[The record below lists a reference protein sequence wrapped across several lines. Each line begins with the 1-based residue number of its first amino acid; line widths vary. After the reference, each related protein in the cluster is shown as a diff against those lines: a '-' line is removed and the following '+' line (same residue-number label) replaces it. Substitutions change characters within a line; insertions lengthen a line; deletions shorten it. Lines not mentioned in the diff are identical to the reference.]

1 MEIIPF
7 ISPYDA
13 LVPCVAWGFFGILQS
28 IRSNQVTPLKDT
40 TDFVHWFR
48 SAAPYIHGFRGKTFV
63 IAFGGELVA
72 DGGFVQLAHD
82 VNLLNS
88 LGVRLVLVHGVRP
101 QVEARLTENGTA
113 LHYVGG
119 LRVTDDAALAC
130 VKEAAGT
137 VRVEIEALLS
147 LGLANTPMAG
157 ADIRVASGNFV
168 TAQPLGV
175 RDGVDLLHTGEVR
188 KIDAAAIRRRLDQHD
203 IVLLSPIG
211 YSPTGEIFNLSLE
224 DVATQAALELAADKL
239 IFLMD
244 TEGVPDKGRAI
255 HNALTVNE
263 ARKVLEKAGRGKAR
277 KLPEDVAYYLP
288 CAITACTQGVKRAH
302 LISRHRDGALLSELF
317 TREGVGTLITPAP
330 LETLRPATIDDV
342 GGILGL
348 IEPLERDGILVW
360 RSRELL
366 EMEVER
372 FLVLESDGVIAG
384 CAALYP
390 FPEEQAAELACLAV
404 SKDFRGRGFGDL
416 LLAEAEKNG
425 KKAGF
430 KQLFVLTTRTEH
442 WFEERGFVDSSPDN
456 LPKSKQALY
465 NYKRRSKVLQ
475 KSL

>member
-1 MEIIPF
+1 M
-7 ISPYDA
+7 S
-13 LVPCVAWGFFGILQS
+13 
-28 IRSNQVTPLKDT
+28 LKDT
-40 TDFVHWFR
+40 THFVHWFR

-101 QVEARLTENGTA
+101 QVEARLIENGA
-113 LHYVGG
+113 AIRYVNG

-147 LGLANTPMAG
+147 LGIANTPMAG

-168 TAQPLGV
+168 TAKPIGV
-175 RDGVDLLHTGEVR
+175 IEGEDLLHTGEVR

-211 YSPTGEIFNLSLE
+211 YSPPGEIFNLSLE
-224 DVATQAALELAADKL
+224 DVATQAAVELAADKL
-239 IFLMD
+239 IFLID
-244 TEGVPDKGRAI
+244 TEGVPAKGRAI
-255 HNALTVNE
+255 HNTLTVNE
-263 ARKVLEKAGRGKAR
+263 ARQILEQAGRGRTR
-277 KLPEDVAYYLP
+277 KLPEDVTYYLP
-288 CAITACTQGVKRAH
+288 CTITACTQGVKRAH
-302 LISRHRDGALLSELF
+302 FISRHRDGALLSELF

-330 LETLRPATIDDV
+330 LETLRAATIDDV

-360 RSRELL
+360 RSRERL
-366 EMEVER
+366 EMEIER
-372 FLVLESDGVIAG
+372 FLVLESDNVIAG
-384 CAALYP
+384 CVALYP
-390 FPEEQAAELACLAV
+390 FPEEQAAELACLVV
-404 SKDFRGRGFGDL
+404 SSEFRGRGFGDR
-416 LLAEAEKNG
+416 LLAEAEKRG

-442 WFEERGFVDSSPDN
+442 WFEERGFVDSSPDH
-456 LPKSKQALY
+456 LPQSKQALY

-475 KSL
+475 KKL

>member
-1 MEIIPF
+1 M
-7 ISPYDA
+7 
-13 LVPCVAWGFFGILQS
+13 
-28 IRSNQVTPLKDT
+28 KDT
-40 TDFVHWFR
+40 ADFVHWFR

-113 LHYVGG
+113 IRYVNG

-224 DVATQAALELAADKL
+224 DVATQAAVELAADKL
-239 IFLMD
+239 IFLMN
-244 TEGVPDKGRAI
+244 TEGVPDKGRTI

-263 ARKVLEKAGRGKAR
+263 ARQVLERAK
-277 KLPEDVAYYLP
+277 KLPEDVTYYLP

-317 TREGVGTLITPAP
+317 TREGVGTLVTPAP

-348 IEPLERDGILVW
+348 IEPLEREGILVR

-366 EMEVER
+366 EMEIDR

-404 SKDFRGRGFGDL
+404 SRDFRGRGFGDR
-416 LLAEAEKNG
+416 LLAEAEKRG

-442 WFEERGFVDSSPDN
+442 WFEERGFVECGPDR
-456 LPKSKQALY
+456 LPRSKQALY
-465 NYKRRSKVLQ
+465 NYKRKSKVLQ

>member
-1 MEIIPF
+1 M
-7 ISPYDA
+7 
-13 LVPCVAWGFFGILQS
+13 
-28 IRSNQVTPLKDT
+28 KDT
-40 TDFVHWFR
+40 THFVHWFR

-72 DGGFVQLAHD
+72 DGGFMQLAHD

-101 QVEARLTENGTA
+101 QVEARLTESGTA
-113 LHYVGG
+113 IRYVNG
-119 LRVTDDAALAC
+119 LRVTDDTALAC

-175 RDGVDLLHTGEVR
+175 RDGIDLLHTGEVR

-224 DVATQAALELAADKL
+224 DVATQAAVELAADKL

-263 ARKVLEKAGRGKAR
+263 ARQVLDRAK
-277 KLPEDVAYYLP
+277 KLPEDVTYYLP

-302 LISRHRDGALLSELF
+302 LISRRRDGALLSELF
-317 TREGVGTLITPAP
+317 TREGVGTLVTPAP

-348 IEPLERDGILVW
+348 IEPLEREGILVR

-366 EMEVER
+366 EMEVDR

-404 SKDFRGRGFGDL
+404 SSEYRGRGFGDL
-416 LLAEAEKNG
+416 LLAEAEKKG

-430 KQLFVLTTRTEH
+430 KNLFVLTTRTEH
-442 WFEERGFVDSSPDN
+442 WFEERGFVDSSPDH
-456 LPKSKQALY
+456 LPKRKQALY
-465 NYKRRSKVLQ
+465 NYKRKSKVLQ
-475 KSL
+475 KPL

>member
-1 MEIIPF
+1 
-7 ISPYDA
+7 
-13 LVPCVAWGFFGILQS
+13 
-28 IRSNQVTPLKDT
+28 LKDT
-40 TDFVHWFR
+40 ADFVHWFR

-88 LGVRLVLVHGVRP
+88 LGVRLVLIHGVRP

-113 LHYVGG
+113 IRYVNG

-224 DVATQAALELAADKL
+224 DVATQAAIELAADKL
-239 IFLMD
+239 IFLID
-244 TEGVPDKGRAI
+244 TEGVPQEDPAAQSPKGPAKPHLPDTERTI
-255 HNALTVNE
+255 HNVLTVNE
-263 ARKVLEKAGRGKAR
+263 ARQVLGNAHE
-277 KLPEDVAYYLP
+277 LPEDITYYLP

-302 LISRHRDGALLSELF
+302 FISHHRDGALLSELF
-317 TREGVGTLITPAP
+317 TRDGVGTLITPAP
-330 LETLRPATIDDV
+330 LETLRAATIDDV

-348 IEPLERDGILVW
+348 LEPLEREGILVR

-366 EMEVER
+366 EMEIER
-372 FLVLESDGVIAG
+372 FLVLESDGIIAG

-404 SKDFRGRGFGDL
+404 SREFRGRGFGDR
-416 LLAEAEKNG
+416 LLAEAEKHG
-425 KKAGF
+425 KRAGF
-430 KQLFVLTTRTEH
+430 ERLFVLTTRTEH
-442 WFEERGFVDSSPDN
+442 WFEERGFIDSSPDH
-456 LPKSKQALY
+456 LPKRKQALY

-475 KSL
+475 KTL

>member
-1 MEIIPF
+1 MK
-7 ISPYDA
+7 
-13 LVPCVAWGFFGILQS
+13 
-28 IRSNQVTPLKDT
+28 NT
-40 TDFVHWFR
+40 TDFVEWFR
-48 SAAPYIHGFRGKTFV
+48 AAAPYIHGFRGKTFV

-72 DGGFVQLAHD
+72 DAGFVQLAHD

-113 LHYVGG
+113 IRYVNG

-168 TAQPLGV
+168 TAKPLGV

-188 KIDAAAIRRRLDQHD
+188 KIDVVAIGRRLDQAE

-211 YSPTGEIFNLSLE
+211 YSPTGEVFNLTLE
-224 DVATQAALELAADKL
+224 DVATQTAIALHADKL

-244 TEGVPDKGRAI
+244 TEGVPGKGKTI
-255 HNALTVNE
+255 HNTLTVDE
-263 ARKVLEKAGRGKAR
+263 ARQWLAQHK

-288 CAITACTQGVKRAH
+288 GAIAACEAGAAPRPLDGRGAASVPVAGTTTRAH

-317 TREGVGTLITPAP
+317 TREGVGTLITPSP
-330 LETLRPATIDDV
+330 LETVRAATINDV

-348 IEPLERDGILVW
+348 IEPLEREGVLVR

-372 FLVLESDGVIAG
+372 FLVLESDSVIAG
-384 CAALYP
+384 CVALYP
-390 FPEEQAAELACLAV
+390 FPEDRAAEMACLAV
-404 SKDFRGRGFGDL
+404 AEPYRGRGFGER
-416 LLAEAEKNG
+416 LLAAAEARG
-425 KKAGF
+425 TQSGF
-430 KQLFVLTTRTEH
+430 NRLFVLTTRTEH
-442 WFEERGFVDSSPDN
+442 WFEERGFVESSLDQ
-456 LPKSKQALY
+456 LPRKKQTLY
-465 NYKRRSKVLQ
+465 NYQRRSKVLQ
-475 KSL
+475 KPL

>member
-1 MEIIPF
+1 M
-7 ISPYDA
+7 
-13 LVPCVAWGFFGILQS
+13 
-28 IRSNQVTPLKDT
+28 KDT

-88 LGVRLVLVHGVRP
+88 LGVRLVLIHGVRP
-101 QVEARLTENGTA
+101 QVEARLTESGTA
-113 LHYVGG
+113 IRYVNG
-119 LRVTDDAALAC
+119 LRVTDDRALAC

-157 ADIRVASGNFV
+157 AGIRVASGNFV

-224 DVATQAALELAADKL
+224 DVAADKL

-244 TEGVPDKGRAI
+244 TEGVPDKGRTI

-263 ARKVLEKAGRGKAR
+263 ARQVLEKAGQGKAK

-288 CAITACTQGVKRAH
+288 CAITACTGGVKRAH

-317 TREGVGTLITPAP
+317 TREGVGTLVTPAP

-348 IEPLERDGILVW
+348 IEPLEREGILVR

-372 FLVLESDGVIAG
+372 FLVLESDGVVAG

-404 SKDFRGRGFGDL
+404 AQDFRGRGFGNL
-416 LLAEAEKNG
+416 LLAEAEKQG

-442 WFEERGFVDSSPDN
+442 WFEERGFVDSSPDH

-465 NYKRRSKVLQ
+465 NYKRKSKVLQ

>member
-1 MEIIPF
+1 VK
-7 ISPYDA
+7 D
-13 LVPCVAWGFFGILQS
+13 
-28 IRSNQVTPLKDT
+28 SNN
-40 TDFVHWFR
+40 FVHWFR

-72 DGGFVQLAHD
+72 EGGFVQLAHD

-101 QVEARLTENGTA
+101 QVEARLNENRTA
-113 LHYVGG
+113 IRYVNG

-147 LGLANTPMAG
+147 LGIANTPMAG

-224 DVATQAALELAADKL
+224 DVATQAAVELAADKL

-244 TEGVPDKGRAI
+244 VDGVPDEAGAVCP
-255 HNALTVNE
+255 ALTVRE
-263 ARKVLEKAGRGKAR
+263 AREVLAGAGSLA
-277 KLPEDVAYYLP
+277 EDLGYYLP
-288 CAITACTQGVKRAH
+288 CAIAACTQGVKRAH

-317 TREGVGTLITPAP
+317 TREGVGTLITPMP

-348 IEPLERDGILVW
+348 IEPLEREGILVR

-366 EMEVER
+366 EMEIER

-390 FPEEQAAELACLAV
+390 FPEERAAELACLAV
-404 SKDFRGRGFGDL
+404 APDYRGRGFGER
-416 LLAEAEKNG
+416 LLAEAEKTG
-425 KKAGF
+425 RKAGF
-430 KQLFVLTTRTEH
+430 ERLFVLTTRTEH
-442 WFEERGFVDSSPDN
+442 WFEERGFVESTPDR
-456 LPKSKQALY
+456 LPQTKQVLY
-465 NYKRRSKVLQ
+465 NYERRSKVLE
-475 KSL
+475 KPLRA

>member
-1 MEIIPF
+1 MK
-7 ISPYDA
+7 
-13 LVPCVAWGFFGILQS
+13 
-28 IRSNQVTPLKDT
+28 NT
-40 TDFVHWFR
+40 TDFVEWFR
-48 SAAPYIHGFRGKTFV
+48 AAAPYIHGFRDKTFV

-72 DGGFVQLAHD
+72 DANFVQLAHD

-101 QVEARLTENGTA
+101 QVEARLQENGTA
-113 LHYVGG
+113 MRYING

-157 ADIRVASGNFV
+157 AAIRVASGNFV
-168 TAQPLGV
+168 TAKPLGV
-175 RDGVDLLHTGEVR
+175 REGVDLLHTGEVR
-188 KIDAAAIRRRLDQHD
+188 KIDVIGVGRRLDQQE

-211 YSPTGEIFNLSLE
+211 YSPTGEVFNLTLE
-224 DVATQAALELAADKL
+224 DVATQAAIALRADKL

-244 TEGVPDKGRAI
+244 TEGVPGKGKTI
-255 HNALTVNE
+255 HNTLTVDE
-263 ARKVLEKAGRGKAR
+263 ARDLLTQNR

-288 CAITACTQGVKRAH
+288 GAIAACEAGAAARPADGRGIASVPVGGTTRAH

-317 TREGVGTLITPAP
+317 TREGVGTLITPSP
-330 LETLRPATIDDV
+330 LETVRAATIEDV

-348 IEPLERDGILVW
+348 IEPLEREGVLVR

-372 FLVLESDGVIAG
+372 FLVLESDRVIAG
-384 CAALYP
+384 CIALYP
-390 FPEEQAAELACLAV
+390 FPEDKAAELACLAV
-404 SKDFRGRGFGDL
+404 AEGYRGRGFGER
-416 LLAEAEKNG
+416 LLAAAEANG
-425 KKAGF
+425 KKFGF
-430 KQLFVLTTRTEH
+430 KRLFVLTTRTEH
-442 WFEERGFVDSSPDN
+442 WFEERGFMDCNLDQ
-456 LPKSKQALY
+456 LPKKKQALY

-475 KSL
+475 KPI

>member
-1 MEIIPF
+1 M
-7 ISPYDA
+7 
-13 LVPCVAWGFFGILQS
+13 
-28 IRSNQVTPLKDT
+28 KKT
-40 TDFVHWFR
+40 TDFVEWFR
-48 SAAPYIHGFRGKTFV
+48 AAAPYIHGFRGKTFV

-72 DGGFVQLAHD
+72 DAGFVQLAHD

-101 QVEARLTENGTA
+101 QVEARLQEVGTA
-113 LHYVGG
+113 IRYVNG

-168 TAQPLGV
+168 TAKPLGV

-188 KIDAAAIRRRLDQHD
+188 KIDVVAIERRLDQGE

-211 YSPTGEIFNLSLE
+211 YSPTGEVFNLTLE
-224 DVATQAALELAADKL
+224 DVATQTAIALHADKL

-244 TEGVPDKGRAI
+244 TEGVPGKGKTI
-255 HNALTVNE
+255 HNVLTVDE
-263 ARKVLEKAGRGKAR
+263 ARDLLAKNK

-288 CAITACTQGVKRAH
+288 GAIAACEAGALPIPPDRRGVASVPVVGTTRAH

-317 TREGVGTLITPAP
+317 TREGVGTLITPSP
-330 LETLRPATIDDV
+330 LETVRAASIDDV
-342 GGILGL
+342 GGILSL
-348 IEPLERDGILVW
+348 IEPLEREGVLVR

-372 FLVLESDGVIAG
+372 FLVLESDRVIAG
-384 CAALYP
+384 CVALYP
-390 FPEEQAAELACLAV
+390 FPEDRAAELACLAV
-404 SKDFRGRGFGDL
+404 AEAYRGRGFGER
-416 LLAEAEKNG
+416 LLAAAEAQG
-425 KKAGF
+425 KKSGF
-430 KQLFVLTTRTEH
+430 KRLFVLTTRTEH
-442 WFEERGFVDSSPDN
+442 WFEERGFVDSSLDQ
-456 LPKSKQALY
+456 LPKKKQTLY

-475 KSL
+475 KPL

>member
-1 MEIIPF
+1 M
-7 ISPYDA
+7 
-13 LVPCVAWGFFGILQS
+13 
-28 IRSNQVTPLKDT
+28 KDT
-40 TDFVHWFR
+40 AHFVHWFR
-48 SAAPYIHGFRGKTFV
+48 AAAPYIHGFRGKTFV
-63 IAFGGELVA
+63 IAFGGELVS

-101 QVEARLTENGTA
+101 QVEARLTENGATIR
-113 LHYVGG
+113 YVSG

-147 LGLANTPMAG
+147 LGVANTPMAG

-168 TAQPLGV
+168 TAKPIGV
-175 RDGVDLLHTGEVR
+175 IEGVDLLHTGEVR

-224 DVATQAALELAADKL
+224 DVATQAAVELAADKL

-244 TEGVPDKGRAI
+244 TEGVPEKGRSI
-255 HNALTVNE
+255 KSALTVSE
-263 ARKVLEKAGRGKAR
+263 ARHILDKNR
-277 KLPEDVAYYLP
+277 KLPEDVGYYLP
-288 CAITACTQGVKRAH
+288 CAIAACTQGVKRAH
-302 LISRHRDGALLSELF
+302 LISRKRDGALLSELF
-317 TREGVGTLITPAP
+317 TRNGVGTMVSPTP

-348 IEPLERDGILVW
+348 IEPLEREGILVR

-366 EMEVER
+366 EMEIDR
-372 FLVLESDGVIAG
+372 FLILESDGVVAG

-404 SKDFRGRGFGDL
+404 SQEFRGRGFGDL
-416 LLAEAEKNG
+416 LLAAAENGG

-430 KQLFVLTTRTEH
+430 RRLFVLTTRTEH
-442 WFEERGFVDSSPDN
+442 WFEERGFVDSSPDQ
-456 LPKSKQALY
+456 LPQRKQALY
-465 NYKRRSKVLQ
+465 NYKRKSKVLE
-475 KSL
+475 KLL

>member
-1 MEIIPF
+1 M
-7 ISPYDA
+7 
-13 LVPCVAWGFFGILQS
+13 
-28 IRSNQVTPLKDT
+28 KDT
-40 TDFVHWFR
+40 ANFVHWFR

-72 DGGFVQLAHD
+72 DGAFVQLAHD

-101 QVEARLTENGTA
+101 QVEARLTGSGTA
-113 LHYVGG
+113 IRYVNG
-119 LRVTDDAALAC
+119 LRVTDDTALAC

-137 VRVEIEALLS
+137 VRVEVEALLS

-188 KIDAAAIRRRLDQHD
+188 KIDAAAIRRRLDQND

-224 DVATQAALELAADKL
+224 DVATQAAVELAADKL
-239 IFLMD
+239 IFLMN
-244 TEGVPDKGRAI
+244 TEGVPDKGRTI

-263 ARKVLEKAGRGKAR
+263 ARQVLEKAK

-348 IEPLERDGILVW
+348 IEPLERDGILVR

-366 EMEVER
+366 EMEVDR

-390 FPEEQAAELACLAV
+390 FPEEKAAELACLAV
-404 SKDFRGRGFGDL
+404 SRDYRGRGFGDR
-416 LLAEAEKNG
+416 LLAEAEKRG

-430 KQLFVLTTRTEH
+430 KNLFVLTTRTEH
-442 WFEERGFVDSSPDN
+442 WFEERGFVDSSPDH
-456 LPKSKQALY
+456 LPRSKQALY
-465 NYKRRSKVLQ
+465 NYKRKSKVLQ
-475 KSL
+475 KTL

>member
-1 MEIIPF
+1 M
-7 ISPYDA
+7 
-13 LVPCVAWGFFGILQS
+13 
-28 IRSNQVTPLKDT
+28 KKT
-40 TDFVHWFR
+40 TDFVEWFR
-48 SAAPYIHGFRGKTFV
+48 AAAPYIHGFRGRTFV

-72 DGGFVQLAHD
+72 DAGFVQMAHD

-101 QVEARLTENGTA
+101 QVEARLQEIGTA
-113 LHYVGG
+113 VRYVNG

-168 TAQPLGV
+168 TAKPLGV

-188 KIDAAAIRRRLDQHD
+188 KIDVVGINRRLDQSE

-211 YSPTGEIFNLSLE
+211 YSPTGEVFNLTLE
-224 DVATQAALELAADKL
+224 DVATQTTIALRADKL

-244 TEGVPDKGRAI
+244 TEGVPDKAKTI
-255 HNALTVNE
+255 HNTLTVDE
-263 ARKVLEKAGRGKAR
+263 ARQILAKSK

-288 CAITACTQGVKRAH
+288 GAIAACEAGALPIPSDRRGGANGPMGCTTRAH

-317 TREGVGTLITPAP
+317 TREGVGTLITPSP
-330 LETLRPATIDDV
+330 LETLRAATIDDV

-348 IEPLERDGILVW
+348 IEPLEREGVLVR

-372 FLVLESDGVIAG
+372 FLVLESDRVIAG
-384 CAALYP
+384 CIALYP
-390 FPEEQAAELACLAV
+390 FPEDHAAELACLAV
-404 SKDFRGRGFGDL
+404 DEGYRGQGFGER
-416 LLAEAEKNG
+416 LLAAAEAQG
-425 KKAGF
+425 KKLGF
-430 KQLFVLTTRTEH
+430 KRLFVLTTRTEH
-442 WFEERGFVDSSPDN
+442 WFEERGFIESSPDQ
-456 LPKSKQALY
+456 LPKKKQTLY

-475 KSL
+475 KPI

>member
-1 MEIIPF
+1 
-7 ISPYDA
+7 
-13 LVPCVAWGFFGILQS
+13 
-28 IRSNQVTPLKDT
+28 LKDT
-40 TDFVHWFR
+40 ADFVHWFR

-101 QVEARLTENGTA
+101 QVEARLTESGTA
-113 LHYVGG
+113 IRYVNG
-119 LRVTDDAALAC
+119 LRVTDDTALAC

-224 DVATQAALELAADKL
+224 DVATQAAVELAADKL

-263 ARKVLEKAGRGKAR
+263 ARQVLDKAK
-277 KLPEDVAYYLP
+277 KLPEDVTYYLP
-288 CAITACTQGVKRAH
+288 CAITACTQGVRRAH

-317 TREGVGTLITPAP
+317 TREGVGTLVTPAP
-330 LETLRPATIDDV
+330 LETLRAATIDDV

-348 IEPLERDGILVW
+348 IEPLEREGILVR

-404 SKDFRGRGFGDL
+404 SMDFRGRGFGDL
-416 LLAEAEKNG
+416 LLAEAEKKG

-430 KQLFVLTTRTEH
+430 RKLFVLTTRTEH
-442 WFEERGFVDSSPDN
+442 WFEERGFVDSSPDH

-465 NYKRRSKVLQ
+465 NYKRKSKVLQ

>member
-1 MEIIPF
+1 M
-7 ISPYDA
+7 
-13 LVPCVAWGFFGILQS
+13 
-28 IRSNQVTPLKDT
+28 KDT
-40 TDFVHWFR
+40 ANFVHWFR

-72 DGGFVQLAHD
+72 EGGFVQLAHD

-113 LHYVGG
+113 IRYVSG

-147 LGLANTPMAG
+147 LGIANTPMAG

-168 TAQPLGV
+168 TAQPIGV
-175 RDGVDLLHTGEVR
+175 INGVDLLHTGEVR

-224 DVATQAALELAADKL
+224 DVATQAAVELAADKL
-239 IFLMD
+239 VFLMD
-244 TEGVPDKGRAI
+244 TDGVPDKGRTI
-255 HNALTVNE
+255 HTALTVSE
-263 ARKVLEKAGRGKAR
+263 ARQLIEKKGR
-277 KLPEDVAYYLP
+277 KLPEDVTYYLP
-288 CAITACTQGVKRAH
+288 CAITACTRGVKRAH
-302 LISRHRDGALLSELF
+302 LISRRRDGALLSELF
-317 TREGVGTLITPAP
+317 TREGVGTMITPTP
-330 LETLRPATIDDV
+330 LETLRAATIDDV

-348 IEPLERDGILVW
+348 IEPLEREGILVR

-366 EMEVER
+366 EMEIDR
-372 FLVLESDGVIAG
+372 FVVLESDGIIAG
-384 CAALYP
+384 CIALYP

-404 SKDFRGRGFGDL
+404 SQEYRGRGFGDL
-416 LLAEAEKNG
+416 LLSAAEKDG

-430 KQLFVLTTRTEH
+430 KRLFVLTTRTEH
-442 WFEERGFVDSSPDN
+442 WFEERGFVDSSPDK
-456 LPKSKQALY
+456 LPQRKQALY
-465 NYKRRSKVLQ
+465 NYKRRSKVLE

>member
-1 MEIIPF
+1 
-7 ISPYDA
+7 
-13 LVPCVAWGFFGILQS
+13 V
-28 IRSNQVTPLKDT
+28 KDT
-40 TDFVHWFR
+40 KNFVHWFR

-63 IAFGGELVA
+63 IGFGGELVA
-72 DGGFVQLAHD
+72 DGEFVQLAHD

-101 QVEARLTENGTA
+101 QVEARLNENGTA
-113 LHYVGG
+113 LHYVNG

-157 ADIRVASGNFV
+157 AAIRVASGNFV

-175 RDGVDLLHTGEVR
+175 RDGIDLLHTGEVR
-188 KIDAAAIRRRLDQHD
+188 KIDAEAIRRRLDQND

-211 YSPTGEIFNLSLE
+211 YSPTGEVFNLTLE
-224 DVATQAALELAADKL
+224 DVATQAAIALGADKL

-263 ARKVLEKAGRGKAR
+263 ARLVLEKSR

-288 CAITACTQGVKRAH
+288 CAIAACSRGAKRAH

-342 GGILGL
+342 GGILRL
-348 IEPLERDGILVW
+348 IEPLERDGILVR

-384 CAALYP
+384 CVALYP

-404 SKDFRGRGFGDL
+404 AQDYRGRGFGER
-416 LLAEAEKNG
+416 LLAEAEKKG
-425 KKAGF
+425 RKAGF
-430 KQLFVLTTRTEH
+430 KRLFVLTTRTEH
-442 WFEERGFVDSSPDN
+442 WFEERGFVDSGPDH

-465 NYKRRSKVLQ
+465 NYKRKSKVLE
-475 KSL
+475 KSLQA

>member
-1 MEIIPF
+1 M
-7 ISPYDA
+7 
-13 LVPCVAWGFFGILQS
+13 
-28 IRSNQVTPLKDT
+28 KDT
-40 TDFVHWFR
+40 NHFVHWFR

-72 DGGFVQLAHD
+72 EGGFVQLAHD

-113 LHYVGG
+113 IRYVNG
-119 LRVTDDAALAC
+119 LRVTDDEALAC

-147 LGLANTPMAG
+147 LGIANTPMAG

-224 DVATQAALELAADKL
+224 DVATQAAVELAADKL

-244 TEGVPDKGRAI
+244 VEGVPGEEGGVCP
-255 HNALTVNE
+255 ALTVRE
-263 ARKVLEKAGRGKAR
+263 ARDLLAAGGS
-277 KLPEDVAYYLP
+277 LPEDVVYYLP

-317 TREGVGTLITPAP
+317 TRDGVGTLVTPMP

-348 IEPLERDGILVW
+348 IEPLEREGILVR

-366 EMEVER
+366 EMEIER

-390 FPEEQAAELACLAV
+390 FPEEHAAELACLAV
-404 SKDFRGRGFGDL
+404 ARDYRGRGFGER
-416 LLAEAEKNG
+416 LLAEAEKTG
-425 KKAGF
+425 RKAGF
-430 KQLFVLTTRTEH
+430 ERLFVLTTRTEH
-442 WFEERGFVDSSPDN
+442 WFEERGFVESTPDQ

-465 NYKRRSKVLQ
+465 NYKRRSKVLE
-475 KSL
+475 KSLHA

>member
-1 MEIIPF
+1 MK
-7 ISPYDA
+7 
-13 LVPCVAWGFFGILQS
+13 
-28 IRSNQVTPLKDT
+28 NT
-40 TDFVHWFR
+40 TDFVEWFR
-48 SAAPYIHGFRGKTFV
+48 AAAPYIHGFRGKTFV

-72 DGGFVQLAHD
+72 DAGFVQLAHD

-113 LHYVGG
+113 IRYVNG

-168 TAQPLGV
+168 TAKPLGV

-188 KIDAAAIRRRLDQHD
+188 KIDVVAIGRRLDQAE

-211 YSPTGEIFNLSLE
+211 YSPTGEVFNLTLE
-224 DVATQAALELAADKL
+224 DVATQTAIALHADKL

-244 TEGVPDKGRAI
+244 TEGVPGKGKTI
-255 HNALTVNE
+255 HNTLTVDE
-263 ARKVLEKAGRGKAR
+263 ARQWLAQHK

-288 CAITACTQGVKRAH
+288 GAIAACEAGATPRPLDGRGAASVPVAGTTTRAH

-317 TREGVGTLITPAP
+317 TREGVGTLITPSP
-330 LETLRPATIDDV
+330 LETVRAATINDV

-348 IEPLERDGILVW
+348 IEPLEREGVLVR

-372 FLVLESDGVIAG
+372 FLVLESDSVIAG
-384 CAALYP
+384 CVALYP
-390 FPEEQAAELACLAV
+390 FPEDRAAEMACLAV
-404 SKDFRGRGFGDL
+404 AEPYRGRGFGER
-416 LLAEAEKNG
+416 LLAAAEARG
-425 KKAGF
+425 TQSGF
-430 KQLFVLTTRTEH
+430 NRLFVLTTRTEH
-442 WFEERGFVDSSPDN
+442 WFEERGFVESSLDQ
-456 LPKSKQALY
+456 LPRKKQTLY
-465 NYKRRSKVLQ
+465 NYQRRSKVLQ
-475 KSL
+475 KPL

>member
-1 MEIIPF
+1 M
-7 ISPYDA
+7 
-13 LVPCVAWGFFGILQS
+13 
-28 IRSNQVTPLKDT
+28 KDT
-40 TDFVHWFR
+40 ADFVHWFR

-72 DGGFVQLAHD
+72 DGDFVQLAQD

-88 LGVRLVLVHGVRP
+88 LGVRLLLVHGVRP
-101 QVEARLTENGTA
+101 QVEARLNENGA
-113 LHYVGG
+113 VIRYAGG

-147 LGLANTPMAG
+147 LGIANTPMAG
-157 ADIRVASGNFV
+157 AGIRVASGNFV

-224 DVATQAALELAADKL
+224 DVATQAAIELAADKL

-244 TEGVPDKGRAI
+244 TEGVPAKNRTI
-255 HNALTVNE
+255 YNALTVNE
-263 ARKVLEKAGRGKAR
+263 ARQVLDRAK

-288 CAITACTQGVKRAH
+288 CAIAACTGGVRRAH

-317 TREGVGTLITPAP
+317 TRDGVGTLVTPVP
-330 LETLRPATIDDV
+330 LETLRPASIDDV

-348 IEPLERDGILVW
+348 IEPLEREGILVR

-366 EMEVER
+366 EMEIER

-390 FPEEQAAELACLAV
+390 FPEEHAAELACLAV
-404 SKDFRGRGFGDL
+404 AKDFRGRGFGDL
-416 LLAEAEKNG
+416 LLAEAERRG
-425 KKAGF
+425 KSAGF
-430 KQLFVLTTRTEH
+430 KRLFVLTTRTEH
-442 WFEERGFVDSSPDN
+442 WFEERGFVDSSPDK
-456 LPKSKQALY
+456 LPQRKQALY
-465 NYKRRSKVLQ
+465 NYKRRSKVLE
-475 KSL
+475 KPI

>member
-1 MEIIPF
+1 M
-7 ISPYDA
+7 
-13 LVPCVAWGFFGILQS
+13 
-28 IRSNQVTPLKDT
+28 KDT
-40 TDFVHWFR
+40 THFVHWFR

-101 QVEARLTENGTA
+101 QVEARLIENGA
-113 LHYVGG
+113 AIRYVNG

-147 LGLANTPMAG
+147 LGIANTPMAG

-168 TAQPLGV
+168 TAKPIGV
-175 RDGVDLLHTGEVR
+175 IEGEDLLHTGEVR

-224 DVATQAALELAADKL
+224 DVATQAAVELAADKL
-239 IFLMD
+239 IFLID
-244 TEGVPDKGRAI
+244 TEGVPAKGRAI
-255 HNALTVNE
+255 HNTLTVNE
-263 ARKVLEKAGRGKAR
+263 ARQILEQAGRGRTR
-277 KLPEDVAYYLP
+277 KLPEDVTYYLP
-288 CAITACTQGVKRAH
+288 CTITACTQGVKRAH
-302 LISRHRDGALLSELF
+302 FISRHRDGALLSELF

-330 LETLRPATIDDV
+330 LETLRAATIDDV

-360 RSRELL
+360 RSRERL
-366 EMEVER
+366 EMEIER
-372 FLVLESDGVIAG
+372 FLVLESDNVIAG
-384 CAALYP
+384 CVALYP
-390 FPEEQAAELACLAV
+390 FPEEQAAELACLVV
-404 SKDFRGRGFGDL
+404 SSEFRGRGFGDR
-416 LLAEAEKNG
+416 LLAEAEKRG

-442 WFEERGFVDSSPDN
+442 WFEERGFVDSSPDH
-456 LPKSKQALY
+456 LP
-465 NYKRRSKVLQ
+465 
-475 KSL
+475 

>member
-1 MEIIPF
+1 MKNT
-7 ISPYDA
+7 A
-13 LVPCVAWGFFGILQS
+13 
-28 IRSNQVTPLKDT
+28 
-40 TDFVHWFR
+40 DFVHWFR

-113 LHYVGG
+113 IRYVNG

-224 DVATQAALELAADKL
+224 DVATQAAVELAADKL
-239 IFLMD
+239 IFLMN
-244 TEGVPDKGRAI
+244 TEGVPDQDNAI

-263 ARKVLEKAGRGKAR
+263 ARQVLEQALD
-277 KLPEDVAYYLP
+277 LPEDVSYYLP
-288 CAITACTQGVKRAH
+288 CAISACTQGVKRAH

-348 IEPLERDGILVW
+348 IEPLEREGILVR

-366 EMEVER
+366 EMEIDR

-390 FPEEQAAELACLAV
+390 FPEEQAAELACLAI
-404 SKDFRGRGFGDL
+404 SRDFRGRGFGNL
-416 LLAEAEKNG
+416 LLAEAEKRG
-425 KKAGF
+425 RLAGF

-442 WFEERGFVDSSPDN
+442 WFEERGFVDSSPDH

-465 NYKRRSKVLQ
+465 NYKRKSKVLQ